1 MQELQELE
9 AIKLKLWT
17 MEQAQAAPEPPST
30 QTVAKEEEA
39 ARARQLLSP
48 ETVGSP
54 FPMAPRETVEADYR
68 SIYVGNVDYSG
79 TAEELEAH
87 FHPCGEVHRVTI
99 LCDKFSGH
107 PKGSV
112 QGCGGAQAVW
122 TPLAPPRLTL
132 PHPPAM
138 PMWSSP
144 PGAQPWPLH
153 SWMRASFGAGSS
165 RCSPRGPT
173 SQASAPQTAGAS
185 GGTWAPGQHPS
196 YAAASRAGP
205 GSDHVGRAGAV
216 EDSPRGSRHTEA
228 TSDSTWG
235 QGWGRSQ
242 QLCALGPLIPDRPG
256 LQP

>member
-1 MQELQELE
+1 MWPFQSCTLFPPPTEAWLQMVSSDPEAQGWGAWARPEKNSLEPGSGAGREAEEDDDGDASFLLSLLESERLAKGPEPDQELQELE

-48 ETVGSP
+48 ETV
-54 FPMAPRETVEADYR
+54 
-68 SIYVGNVDYSG
+68 
-79 TAEELEAH
+79 
-87 FHPCGEVHRVTI
+87 
-99 LCDKFSGH
+99 
-107 PKGSV
+107 
-112 QGCGGAQAVW
+112 
-122 TPLAPPRLTL
+122 
-132 PHPPAM
+132 AM